1 MCCWHGAVSE
11 TAGVIVNVSVNVL
24 LHRSHSSTC
33 ALSILHGTSSKWCCT
48 DVRPLMHQG
57 EIRVWTRS
65 SNSLTMYCA
74 STGELSLQHSP
85 LSSRIR
91 GSCDLAS
98 PWEDSE
104 FPCAMPVLRP
114 FSDLCSLS
122 VQQVQGHMPPLMIP
136 IFPHDQRTL
145 AAAAAAQQGFLFP
158 PGMSYKPGMLA
169 LLNLPSRSAW
179 YVIFLYIHLKKLQ
192 NKQKE
197 SLKEIYDAWTL
208 FYV

>member
-1 MCCWHGAVSE
+1 MQLVKQPESLWTFLSTYCSTGA
-11 TAGVIVNVSVNVL
+11 TK
-24 LHRSHSSTC
+24 RSSTR

-48 DVRPLMHQG
+48 DVRRLMYEG
-57 EIRVWTRS
+57 EIRVWMRS
-65 SNSLTMYCA
+65 SNSLTVYCA
-74 STGELSLQHSP
+74 REQSLQHGP

-98 PWEDSE
+98 PWEGSE

-114 FSDLCSLS
+114 VSDLCSLS

-179 YVIFLYIHLKKLQ
+179 YVVFSYIHWKKLQ

-197 SLKEIYDAWTL
+197 SLKEIYASWTL